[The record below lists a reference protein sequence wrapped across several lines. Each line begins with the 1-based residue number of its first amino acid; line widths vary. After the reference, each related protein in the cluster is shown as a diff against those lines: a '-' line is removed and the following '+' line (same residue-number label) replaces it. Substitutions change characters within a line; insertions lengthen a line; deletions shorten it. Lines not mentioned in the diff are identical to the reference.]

1 MVIYPSFIP
10 QLSSNILTKGA
21 TLLVVQEAL
30 DRIEAERSTA
40 LSLIPNTTVAISL
53 SAGGAEIITF
63 FAPAVR

>member
-10 QLSSNILTKGA
+10 QLSSNILTIGA

-53 SAGGAEIITF
+53 SVGGAEIITF
-63 FAPAVR
+63 FAPAAR